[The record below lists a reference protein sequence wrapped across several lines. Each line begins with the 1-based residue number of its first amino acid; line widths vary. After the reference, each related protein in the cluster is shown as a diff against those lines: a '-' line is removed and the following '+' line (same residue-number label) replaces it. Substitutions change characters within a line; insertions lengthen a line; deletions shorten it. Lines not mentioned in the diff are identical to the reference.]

1 MKPTPEQV
9 EAARAWTRCTP
20 SSPITHEQAATLQA
34 YVEANKGVHGLWE
47 WSDAPAFIL
56 LAALEAAEADSAR
69 LDWLQHQLANMDSKA
84 RGTWLR
90 IGDKGRVQVHRYPL
104 HAMSVWD
111 DSECVMDSIPDGT
124 NDLRE
129 AIDAAIKSEKE

>member
-9 EAARAWTRCTP
+9 AAAKAYARGTETP
-20 SSPITHEQAATLQA
+20 MQYALLRGPDTAIGPNHVTE
-34 YVEANKGVHGLWE
+34 
-47 WSDAPAFIL
+47 IL

>member
-9 EAARAWTRCTP
+9 AEKYETHYDPAGGPHWVTREAATGQYVAYHY
-20 SSPITHEQAATLQA
+20 IQEAADRLTTKL
-34 YVEANKGVHGLWE
+34 N
-47 WSDAPAFIL
+47 
-56 LAALEAAEADSAR
+56 ALGAAEADSAR

-129 AIDAAIKSEKE
+129 AIDAAR

>member
-9 EAARAWTRCTP
+9 AAANAWVTTNAGAP
-20 SSPITHEQAATLQA
+20 MSAEHVWAPGA
-34 YVEANKGVHGLWE
+34 YAKDNGPRPNLHRWH
-47 WSDAPAFIL
+47 DAPPYIL

-104 HAMSVWD
+104 HAISVWD

-129 AIDAAIKSEKE
+129 AIDAARKDQP

>member
-9 EAARAWTRCTP
+9 EAAKAMAADRSEEHHRNALRDYMVANECGAVRA
-20 SSPITHEQAATLQA
+20 
-34 YVEANKGVHGLWE
+34 VET
-47 WSDAPAFIL
+47 IL